1 MKAQG
6 LNCKKGVFPLG
17 RLQPPDRG
25 EGAAALGHIRPAGAR
40 WLAGGGRGG
49 EVGDGELTLL
59 PGCGVGGAERAG
71 DGEVGARDTGGE
83 MRGGGALSAA

>member
-1 MKAQG
+1 MASSPSG
-6 LNCKKGVFPLG
+6 H
-17 RLQPPDRG
+17 RPPRDRG
-25 EGAAALGHIRPAGAR
+25 GDGGGARPIRPCGAR
-40 WLAGGGRGG
+40 RLTGGGRGEG
-49 EVGDGELTLL
+49 VGDGELTPL